1 MFRNQRI
8 QEKRFCIFVLLMLIC
23 ILGIGLPKQYAVR
36 FLPDEFGY
44 WSYAAKVLGYD
55 WSHLVSLEG
64 YYSFGYSLILLPI
77 MFFFRDA
84 VMAYRIA
91 IIVNAIL
98 LVVCGAG
105 LYYIGL
111 FLMEDEQGNI
121 DDPKKTELIFCTAL
135 SLFYPSYL
143 FYMQVT
149 MTEITLMTSFIMVCV
164 MFISYIK
171 KQKIRSLVG
180 LVGFAL
186 WMYSIHMRSIGVL
199 IALIIALG
207 IFALKDPKKRK
218 LFFVLVAVFALGL
231 LLLTIL
237 KNFSKEVLWSSASEK
252 MLRSN
257 DYYGRWK
264 TIVKIVTES
273 EHRKA
278 FCIGAIGKLLYLIGS
293 TGGLFLWGIYYF
305 VKKIW
310 EEWKLSDKKTV
321 IRVFLLLSALAA
333 FGITAIAMRGGRI
346 DLYFYGRYT
355 EYILAPIILAGF
367 WGLRE
372 LKKPWRKVAVI
383 EGITIAVTVAFYYFI
398 MGLETSEIASI
409 HIPGITA
416 YTGSLGPKDWR
427 FYVYMGMGF
436 CMNILVVSFVTLW
449 KHEQRESLGGK
460 RALCVLVLA
469 GEMYLS
475 VFAMQEKS
483 YWGQTLVYEE
493 LELADYLEERQS
505 QGSRIIYLNQGGGPW
520 IDTIQFLKRDMK
532 IQIYYPNQID
542 NLQAS
547 DVVLT
552 LSNDKTPKKV
562 KELYGNAKYV
572 GAFYVYDIE
581 EGIE

>member
-8 QEKRFCIFVLLMLIC
+8 PEKRFLIFVLLMLIC

-44 WSYAAKVLGYD
+44 WSYAAKALGYD
-55 WSHLVSLEG
+55 WSHLVSLKG

-77 MFFFRDA
+77 MFFFQDA
-84 VMAYRIA
+84 VLAYRMA
-91 IIVNAIL
+91 IVVNAIL
-98 LVVCGAG
+98 LAASGVG
-105 LYYIGL
+105 LYMIGR
-111 FLMEDEQGNI
+111 FLLEDKEGNL
-121 DDPKKTELIFCTAL
+121 DAQRKSELIFCTAL
-135 SLFYPSYL
+135 SIFYPGYL

-149 MTEITLMTSFIMVCV
+149 MTETALMTSFIMVCV

-171 KQKIRSLVG
+171 KQKVRSLIG
-180 LVGFAL
+180 LIGFAF
-186 WMYSIHMRSIGVL
+186 WMYSIHMRSIGIL
-199 IALIIALG
+199 IALVIALG
-207 IFALKDPKKRK
+207 IYALRYPKKRK
-218 LFFVLVAVFALGL
+218 VFLILVVTFVLGL
-231 LLLTIL
+231 FLLTSL
-237 KNFSKEVLWSSASEK
+237 KSFSKEVLWSSASEK

-278 FCIGAIGKLLYLIGS
+278 FCIGVVGKLLYLTGS
-293 TGGLFLWGIYYF
+293 TGGLFLWGMYYF
-305 VKKIW
+305 VKKIR
-310 EEWKLSDKKTV
+310 EEWKASNKKTV
-321 IRVFLLLSALAA
+321 IQVFLLLSALAA
-333 FGITAIAMRGGRI
+333 FGITAIAMRDGRI

-383 EGITIAVTVAFYYFI
+383 VGLTIAVTGAFYYFI
-398 MGLETSEIASI
+398 IGLETSEIASI

-416 YTGSLGPKDWR
+416 YTGGLGPKDWR
-427 FYVYMGMGF
+427 FYAYMGMGF
-436 CMNILVVSFVTLW
+436 CVNILVISFVTLW
-449 KHEQRESLGGK
+449 KGEHANFLVLK
-460 RALCVLVLA
+460 RVLCMLVLA

-475 VFAMQEKS
+475 VFAMHEKS
-483 YWGQTLVYEE
+483 YWGQTLVHEE
-493 LELADYLEERQS
+493 LELANYLEERQS
-505 QGSRIIYLNQGGGPW
+505 HGSRIIYLNQGGGPW

-532 IQIYYPNQID
+532 IQIYYPDQID

-552 LSNDKTPKKV
+552 LSNDKTPKEV
-562 KELYGNAKYV
+562 KELYGNARYV
-572 GAFYVYDIE
+572 GAFYVYGIK
-581 EGIE
+581 EGTE